1 MAFFK
6 DTLWIIGQG
15 VICAGLIALAYLHP
29 GVRCCEN
36 VSPTPTPIPTA
47 TPNDGGGR
55 GLSPESS
62 LMTRM
67 PNLLPQAQPWGG
79 FVREEYWGY
88 SRVYPQQNYEWV
100 QVP

>member
-15 VICAGLIALAYLHP
+15 AICAGLIALVSLHP
-29 GVRCCEN
+29 GVPCC
-36 VSPTPTPIPTA
+36 VTSTRTVQTPIPTQ
-47 TPNDGGGR
+47 TPTPR
-55 GLSPESS
+55 PAEIARPLI
-62 LMTRM
+62 
-67 PNLLPQAQPWGG
+67 LLPQAQPWGG
-79 FVREEYWGY
+79 FAREEYWGY

>member
-6 DTLWIIGQG
+6 DTLWILGEG
-15 VICAGLIALAYLHP
+15 VICAGLIALVSLHP
-29 GVRCCEN
+29 GVPCC
-36 VSPTPTPIPTA
+36 VTPTTTTLP
-47 TPNDGGGR
+47 PNDGGGR

-62 LMTRM
+62 LSSASAMTRT

-79 FVREEYWGY
+79 IVREEYWGY